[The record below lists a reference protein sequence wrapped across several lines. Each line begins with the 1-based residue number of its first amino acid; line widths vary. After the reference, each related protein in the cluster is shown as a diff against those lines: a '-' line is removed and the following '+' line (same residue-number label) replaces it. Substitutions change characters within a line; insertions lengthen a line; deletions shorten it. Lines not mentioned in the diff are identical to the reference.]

1 MTKLVLVSFFYEH
14 LGWGYLGLSMVFAGA
29 FTFSSHGGID
39 REERKHRKVL
49 FLFKAQQIEKSES
62 GPSFWRVQIWNDR
75 SQKPKKNYGRH
86 PFLGTIIR
94 TFAAPFFALLFSY
107 LLWVVPYL
115 QYLTIDFW
123 RAVFFFFRYYSVP
136 QLFVQ
141 TAIFGVPQLFVY
153 FLVLDFTNSQVYM

>member
-14 LGWGYLGLSMVFAGA
+14 LGWGYLGLSMVFAEA
-29 FTFSSHGGID
+29 FTFSSNGGID

-86 PFLGTIIR
+86 PVRILK
-94 TFAAPFFALLFSY
+94 
-107 LLWVVPYL
+107 
-115 QYLTIDFW
+115 
-123 RAVFFFFRYYSVP
+123 
-136 QLFVQ
+136 
-141 TAIFGVPQLFVY
+141 AIKL
-153 FLVLDFTNSQVYM
+153 N

>member
-14 LGWGYLGLSMVFAGA
+14 LGWGYLGLSMVFAEA
-29 FTFSSHGGID
+29 FTFSSNGGID

-86 PFLGTIIR
+86 PMDLFLTFFGGLPVPPQVDKFIYRISRGIR
-94 TFAAPFFALLFSY
+94 DAGA
-107 LLWVVPYL
+107 
-115 QYLTIDFW
+115 
-123 RAVFFFFRYYSVP
+123 
-136 QLFVQ
+136 
-141 TAIFGVPQLFVY
+141 
-153 FLVLDFTNSQVYM
+153 

>member
-14 LGWGYLGLSMVFAGA
+14 LGWGYLGLSMVFAEA
-29 FTFSSHGGID
+29 FTFSSDGGID

-86 PFLGTIIR
+86 PMENR
-94 TFAAPFFALLFSY
+94 FFWWEPIKTYRGL
-107 LLWVVPYL
+107 
-115 QYLTIDFW
+115 
-123 RAVFFFFRYYSVP
+123 RR
-136 QLFVQ
+136 
-141 TAIFGVPQLFVY
+141 
-153 FLVLDFTNSQVYM
+153 N